1 MDGFCCCSVAQSC
14 LTVTPRTAA
23 QQASLSFTISWS
35 LLKLMSIGSVMPSHY
50 LILCYPLLCLPSIA
64 FRNRFFF
71 FFFFLMSQVLTS
83 GGQRIGAFSFSISP
97 SNEHSGSTFF
107 RIDWLELLVVQ
118 GTLKSFHQH
127 HSSKPSVL
135 HHSAFF
141 MIQLS
146 HPSLGFPGGQMVKN
160 PPAMQK
166 IWVQFLSWEDPW
178 RRVWH
183 PTPVFLP
190 GESPRAEESG
200 GLQPMELQRVGH
212 Y

>member
-1 MDGFCCCSVAQSC
+1 MDYSTAGFPVLHHLLELAQ
-14 LTVTPRTAA
+14 THVHWVGNAIP
-23 QQASLSFTISWS
+23 LS
-35 LLKLMSIGSVMPSHY
+35 H
-50 LILCYPLLCLPSIA
+50 PLLSPSLPA
-64 FRNRFFF
+64 FNLFQKQV
-71 FFFFLMSQVLTS
+71 FFLMSQVLTS

-118 GTLKSFHQH
+118 GTLKSFLQH
-127 HSSKPSVL
+127 HSSKASVL